1 MELSIQKIKK
11 EIESKRK
18 HNEEVLKLLKER
30 SIIYNAEKERQKKY
44 FLNTSSSLL
53 SRKRK
58 HSSDNDDN
66 NKNEEISN
74 DISNYEDYDEYIDDF
89 NSSFFSNRTFTNL
102 NFCRPERFS
111 FSKNK
116 NKKKLLI
123 KNEEGFTIDKT
134 IIQRPM
140 KRYSN
145 CSLTFSHTSNDKENG
160 KSKEIKSSIG
170 LFGSS
175 ADKTNLNSNQEKN
188 SFFDI
193 KDSANSTLIQEK
205 KSEIKS
211 GNSLFGDSTSLKINN
226 NSSDN
231 INNNNNANTKS
242 LFSSNITGEN
252 KNEEKKTSSL
262 FGDKKDNKLEQSTSL
277 FGDLN
282 RFNKNE
288 EPKPLFSAPA
298 ANIPA
303 TSDKSKDNEKSKGL
317 FSSPIKETKNK
328 LTDNKNETPKKIS
341 LFGIKENEKEKD
353 NKVDKETEKEKEKIS
368 IPNSLFG
375 FVSKENKETKDNK
388 ENKENNKD
396 TNKEKDNTKN
406 ITTGYSLFGFGGNK
420 EEKKEEKKE
429 ETKEKE
435 KINLFNIKPKE
446 IEEKKEENEK
456 PKETGGLFGNIL
468 NKEEKTKPNL
478 SLFNSGAG
486 SSLFGNQTPK
496 HENEKKEAPGQGL
509 FSSSGQVDN
518 NKSTNSLFNSDF
530 NKSNNENKSLFNN
543 SQKPKEE
550 IKFDSTIS
558 KGSLANESNPFLQQN
573 KKNNVPVIF
582 SANNLFSNNT
592 SNNTPNLNTN
602 GNNNNTFSLFNSGG
616 NNTNNIF
623 MNNNDKKVSFG
634 FGASSSMDTENFEM
648 SSENKSNL
656 NPINNNN
663 NSSMNIF
670 GAPINSINNNSSIF
684 KSSNNFFGS
693 NSNGGGLFSN
703 QKSTF
708 AGNFNNIQFSMG
720 K

>member
-74 DISNYEDYDEYIDDF
+74 YISNYEDYDEYIDDF

-341 LFGIKENEKEKD
+341 LFGIKENEKEKE
-353 NKVDKETEKEKEKIS
+353 NKADKETEKEKEKIS

-375 FVSKENKETKDNK
+375 FVNKENKETKDNK
-388 ENKENNKD
+388 ENKKNEEIIQLK
-396 TNKEKDNTKN
+396 KELLQT
-406 ITTGYSLFGFGGNK
+406 K
-420 EEKKEEKKE
+420 EEVHNLKYELDMSMVEGTYYICSAMNQNKCFDIKQKNQFYYLI
-429 ETKEKE
+429 
-435 KINLFNIKPKE
+435 IND
-446 IEEKKEENEK
+446 
-456 PKETGGLFGNIL
+456 L
-468 NKEEKTKPNL
+468 NK
-478 SLFNSGAG
+478 
-486 SSLFGNQTPK
+486 
-496 HENEKKEAPGQGL
+496 
-509 FSSSGQVDN
+509 
-518 NKSTNSLFNSDF
+518 
-530 NKSNNENKSLFNN
+530 N
-543 SQKPKEE
+543 SQTQ
-550 IKFDSTIS
+550 KF
-558 KGSLANESNPFLQQN
+558 KV
-573 KKNNVPVIF
+573 KKNNEINHCIMNYKGDRILDVYRGNYINGTKIIVFEDMHKGANQCWILVKCGIHFCIKSSGCFDKVIDIP
-582 SANNLFSNNT
+582 NG
-592 SNNTPNLNTN
+592 NLNN
-602 GNNNNTFSLFNSGG
+602 GVELEIYHYNGG
-616 NNTNNIF
+616 NNQLW
-623 MNNNDKKVSFG
+623 KLVK
-634 FGASSSMDTENFEM
+634 A
-648 SSENKSNL
+648 
-656 NPINNNN
+656 
-663 NSSMNIF
+663 
-670 GAPINSINNNSSIF
+670 
-684 KSSNNFFGS
+684 
-693 NSNGGGLFSN
+693 
-703 QKSTF
+703 
-708 AGNFNNIQFSMG
+708 
-720 K
+720 